1 MIIHFGLESLEPLE
15 KFLQRDPI
23 VFTNGCFD
31 LLHAGHVQYLQDAAK
46 LGILIIGLNSDSS
59 VKQLKGIKRPILS
72 ENERASILM
81 GLKGVAAVI
90 IFDEETPLK
99 LIQTIKPQ
107 ILVKGGDWP
116 VEKIIGADFVLKSGG
131 KVESLPF
138 YEGHSSTEIV
148 ERVLERYQGS

>member
-1 MIIHFGLESLEPLE
+1 MLFRS
-15 KFLQRDPI
+15 
-23 VFTNGCFD
+23 
-31 LLHAGHVQYLQDAAK
+31 
-46 LGILIIGLNSDSS
+46 
-59 VKQLKGIKRPILS
+59 
-72 ENERASILM
+72 

-116 VEKIIGADFVLKSGG
+116 ADKIVGADFVLKSGG

-138 YEGHSSTEIV
+138 HEGHSTTEIV
-148 ERVLERYQGS
+148 ERVLERYQGY